1 MIDMHVYSIAD
12 TPGLVLVVGV
22 PKGDKRP
29 AIWLAKNGE
38 PGIIL
43 GRFYSDN
50 HAQAAV
56 NFLDKQVDAINRV
69 IQFYADQHG
78 DETR

>member
-1 MIDMHVYSIAD
+1 MLDTHLYSIAD
-12 TPGLVLVVGV
+12 RPGLVMVIGI
-22 PKGDKRP
+22 PSGENRP
-29 AIWLAKNGE
+29 AIWLQKDGK
-38 PGIIL
+38 PGIVL

-56 NFLDKQVDAINRV
+56 NYLDQQVDAINRV